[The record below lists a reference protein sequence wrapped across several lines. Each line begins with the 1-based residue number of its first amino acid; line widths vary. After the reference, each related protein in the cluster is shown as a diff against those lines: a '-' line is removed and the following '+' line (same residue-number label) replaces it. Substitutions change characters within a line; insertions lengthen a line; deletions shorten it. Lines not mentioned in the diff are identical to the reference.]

1 MKTSDTTTKIFDAL
15 AKAQGVLEAA
25 TKDSTNPAFRSKYAD
40 LTSHVEAIRPAAK
53 AHNLS
58 VIQELTSDDN
68 GVAVVTRICHAS
80 GEWVECGPLFIP
92 ATKHDAQGF
101 GSACSYARRYA
112 LSAAFGTIADDDD
125 GNAAVQSKPAQVAT
139 RTPHA
144 ASTSAAHVEM
154 LNVVPEPIGFK
165 AWLDDMRGMS
175 ETADLDTFRD
185 GYKSSPAKHRKY
197 LEETQPHTLTA
208 LVERAKQNAPLPVL

>member
-1 MKTSDTTTKIFDAL
+1 MKTSETTTKIFDAL

-125 GNAAVQSKPAQVAT
+125 GNAAVQSKPAQV
-139 RTPHA
+139 
-144 ASTSAAHVEM
+144 
-154 LNVVPEPIGFK
+154 PEPIGFK
-165 AWLDDMRGMS
+165 DFVQRMTVLSKTVPYAK
-175 ETADLDTFRD
+175 FRE
-185 GYKSSPAKHRKY
+185 GYANEPVKHRKY
-197 LEETQPHTLTA
+197 LEETQPDTIEA
-208 LVERAKQNAPLPVL
+208 MVAQSKKNQPAAVA

>member
-125 GNAAVQSKPAQVAT
+125 GNAAVQSHKPVAQ
-139 RTPHA
+139 
-144 ASTSAAHVEM
+144 
-154 LNVVPEPIGFK
+154 VPEPIGFK
-165 AWLDDMRGMS
+165 AWLDDLRAMS
-175 ETADLDTFRD
+175 ESADLDTFRD
-185 GYKSSPAKHRKY
+185 NYKSSAAKHRKY
-197 LEETQPHTLTA
+197 LEETQPETLTK

>member
-1 MKTSDTTTKIFDAL
+1 MKTSETTTKIFDAL
-15 AKAQGVLEAA
+15 AKAQGALEAA
-25 TKDSTNPAFRSKYAD
+25 IKDSTNPAFRSKYAD

-53 AHNLS
+53 AQSLS

-68 GVAVVTRICHAS
+68 GVSVTTRICHAS

-92 ATKHDAQGF
+92 ASKHDAQGF

-112 LSAAFGTIADDDD
+112 LSAAFGTVADDDD
-125 GNAAVQSKPAQVAT
+125 GNAAVQSKPAQ
-139 RTPHA
+139 
-144 ASTSAAHVEM
+144 
-154 LNVVPEPIGFK
+154 VPEPIGFK

-197 LEETQPHTLTA
+197 LEETQPATLTA